1 MTKDSLRT
9 ARELLALC
17 LSLCAGWGRVRI
29 NRVMSRPHL
38 DAERAWSVLREGA
51 IRKAAGIFATDALA
65 LPQDS
70 LAELAAKA
78 QHHHDSLRARGLQML
93 LPEDKAY
100 PAAWRECLDSDMPP
114 FALALG
120 NTLSQPAVFMRRR
133 VWELVGSF
141 DETLHCVLDYDYWLR
156 AAVAGCRFER
166 LDQPLARMRMHP
178 TSKTATREPDFW
190 TETVRML
197 ERLFAQAALPQPL
210 LAVRSRALARA
221 RWLAAITLA
230 SAGQDQEAERHAR
243 RAVVEFELGGNLE
256 DLDFVLQ
263 RLLYSRRGRLLA
275 PERLERRLQALG
287 FDRPEFAELA
297 AVVDEEY
304 LSRLRHRTNSMARA
318 HALLILLRALMARP
332 RRLLTWGMRR
342 ALLDVLRN
350 RR

>member
-1 MTKDSLRT
+1 V
-9 ARELLALC
+9 LAYLNADD
-17 LSLCAGWGRVRI
+17 LY
-29 NRVMSRPHL
+29 
-38 DAERAWSVLREGA
+38 ER
-51 IRKAAGIFATDALA
+51 DALA
-65 LPQDS
+65 AVAGG
-70 LAELAAKA
+70 LAE
-78 QHHHDSLRARGLQML
+78 R
-93 LPEDKAY
+93 
-100 PAAWRECLDSDMPP
+100 PAADLVYGAYAYADATGRVTERHTPP
-114 FALALG
+114 AFHVGALALG